1 MPNWKPEVLNAF
13 DVLNIDIDVA
23 TVDDAAK
30 AYKIQAIRHHPDK
43 NTGDPSATQRFQKIG
58 AAWDVCQKHFA
69 NPEGS
74 YVGRRDDDDGLG
86 VDPEDLAAFFMFMF
100 EEMISGTYRRGKY
113 RSGRRGSEGRTPQ
126 FVFVSPGIFGV
137 RPAYSS
143 YSPNSYRSDSYSSR
157 QLKQDDGY
165 ANEPSQAQK
174 KAAYEK
180 RLREFELEIAAE
192 QREIQRQ
199 AKEKSKDENRRA
211 AAYQQAFQAAR
222 TGKASMVIS
231 LVQEYDLDVN
241 GPEKMQRATAKTK
254 PATNYQTLLHAACRR
269 SDEGLIIF
277 LLDKGAD
284 PQALNDAKLHP
295 FHVAIA
301 CGNVSVV
308 SFFLLRRV
316 RGGTTPGC
324 HPSKAAPDG
333 RTPLQIALAGG
344 NAEMVALMTKEATVH
359 DVERCWLL
367 PEATHFK
374 DILSEKKGFVD
385 PDTKEL
391 QRQEAEQ
398 KAAEI
403 AEKAR
408 IKKERA
414 DKAAAEKFAR
424 QREEEE
430 IEEQRR
436 MLAEFERLKREAEE
450 AEREKAELKARQER
464 EAEQAARRQV
474 ELEARQKRDAEEAA
488 RRKIELEARQKREA
502 EARQKREAE
511 EAARR
516 KMELEARQ
524 KKEAAEAARRK
535 VEQEARQ
542 KREAEEAR
550 RRAEHEARMQAEAEV
565 VKQAAEARVKAEAQA
580 RKLAEEQ
587 ERARRQADE
596 EARLKTAAKAEA
608 KRLQREA
615 EAAAVRQEAEA
626 EARRQAAVQAE
637 ALRIAA
643 AENARLQQVAAQE
656 AERNRRAAV
665 EQQKLE
671 AKRAETMRRLQ
682 GQAEENRRLAEA
694 KVKVAQPPLEKAA
707 QPTPQVAAQKPPTEE
722 VPDALVSEFLERRKI
737 AKFPKKH
744 DKHEVQDVRQLSP
757 EALQKRAA
765 QSARDR
771 ARMAEERE
779 KKRQQ
784 LVEAK
789 IPDTP
794 ERMQSP
800 EYIPPTPVSMP
811 SPSQRRMSPPLVPH
825 HTRPNLPARMM
836 DPVGLVMLSPED
848 IQTGAIPDDLFAV
861 ERPKTVVSEMPFR
874 GRGGRGIRARGR
886 GRGRGGRGVE

>member
-1 MPNWKPEVLNAF
+1 MPDWKPEVLSAF
-13 DVLNIDIDVA
+13 EVLNIDIDVT
-23 TVDDAAK
+23 TVDEAAK

-43 NTGDPSATQRFQKIG
+43 NPGDPSATQRFQKIG

-74 YVGRRDDDDGLG
+74 YVGRGGDDDGLG

-113 RSGRRGSEGRTPQ
+113 HRSGRRGSGSPE
-126 FVFVSPGIFGV
+126 FVFVSPGIFGF
-137 RPAYSS
+137 RPTYSS
-143 YSPNSYRSDSYSSR
+143 YSPNSYRSESYSSR

-165 ANEPSQAQK
+165 ANERTQAQK

-180 RLREFELEIAAE
+180 RLREFEMEIAAE

-199 AKEKSKDENRRA
+199 AKEKAKDENRRA

-222 TGKASMVIS
+222 AGKASKVIS

-241 GPEKMQRATAKTK
+241 SPERVQRATAKTK
-254 PATNYQTLLHAACRR
+254 PPTNYQTLLHAACRC
-269 SDEGLIIF
+269 SDEGLIVF

-308 SFFLLRRV
+308 KFFLLRRV
-316 RGGTTPGC
+316 RGKTTPGC

-333 RTPLQIALAGG
+333 RPPLQIALAGG
-344 NAEMVALMTKEATVH
+344 NAEMVTLMTKEATVH

-367 PEATHFK
+367 PEATSFK

-385 PDTKEL
+385 PDTIEL

-414 DKAAAEKFAR
+414 DKAAAEKLAR

-430 IEEQRR
+430 IEQQRR
-436 MLAEFERLKREAEE
+436 MMAEFERLKREAEE

-464 EAEQAARRQV
+464 EAEEAARRQI
-474 ELEARQKRDAEEAA
+474 ELEARRKREAEEAA
-488 RRKIELEARQKREA
+488 RRKIEVEERQKREA

-511 EAARR
+511 EAAQR

-524 KKEAAEAARRK
+524 KREAAEAAHRK

-550 RRAEHEARMQAEAEV
+550 RRAEHEARMQAEAEA
-565 VKQAAEARVKAEAQA
+565 VKQAAEARIKAEAQA
-580 RKLAEEQ
+580 RQLAEEQ

-596 EARLKTAAKAEA
+596 EARLKNAAKAEA

-615 EAAAVRQEAEA
+615 DAAAVRQEAEA

-637 ALRIAA
+637 AQRIAT
-643 AENARLQQVAAQE
+643 AENARLQQE
-656 AERNRRAAV
+656 AERNKRAVV

-682 GQAEENRRLAEA
+682 CQAEENRRLAEA

-707 QPTPQVAAQKPPTEE
+707 QPAPQVATQKPPTEE
-722 VPDALVSEFLERRKI
+722 VPDALV
-737 AKFPKKH
+737 
-744 DKHEVQDVRQLSP
+744 
-757 EALQKRAA
+757 
-765 QSARDR
+765 
-771 ARMAEERE
+771 
-779 KKRQQ
+779 
-784 LVEAK
+784 
-789 IPDTP
+789 
-794 ERMQSP
+794 
-800 EYIPPTPVSMP
+800 VS
-811 SPSQRRMSPPLVPH
+811 L
-825 HTRPNLPARMM
+825 
-836 DPVGLVMLSPED
+836 
-848 IQTGAIPDDLFAV
+848 
-861 ERPKTVVSEMPFR
+861 
-874 GRGGRGIRARGR
+874 
-886 GRGRGGRGVE
+886 